1 MQQSLTDFS
10 MKSVSSMTVSRFSE
24 LSEINKILPPFRR
37 ENKMLVKRG
46 ALIVFEGCDRAG
58 KTTQCKKLVERLK
71 SKDMNVKFMNFPNR
85 ETSSGKMIDAYLRN
99 KENLS
104 DEGIHLLFTVNR
116 WEAKHQMENDL
127 KAGTTIIVD
136 RYSYSGIA
144 YSAAKGL
151 DFEWCKVPEKGLL
164 RPDLVVY
171 LTLTDEVMARRG
183 GFGEERY
190 ESSDMQKKVKK
201 MFEKLIETPLWQ
213 VIDADKTEDSLNN
226 ELEKLVVGKIQNVD
240 DEIKTLW

>member
-1 MQQSLTDFS
+1 M
-10 MKSVSSMTVSRFSE
+10 
-24 LSEINKILPPFRR
+24 
-37 ENKMLVKRG
+37 
-46 ALIVFEGCDRAG
+46 
-58 KTTQCKKLVERLK
+58 K

-116 WEAKHQMENDL
+116 WEARNQMENDL

-151 DFEWCKVPEKGLL
+151 DFEWCKSPEKGLL

-171 LTLTDEVMARRG
+171 LTLTDEVMAKRG

-190 ESSDMQKKVKK
+190 ESSEMQKKVKK
-201 MFEKLIETPLWQ
+201 MFEKMIDAPLWQ
-213 VIDADKTEDSLNN
+213 VVDADKTEDNLSE
-226 ELEKLVVGKIQNVD
+226 ELEKLVVRKIQNVD
-240 DEIKTLW
+240 EEIKTL

>member
-1 MQQSLTDFS
+1 M
-10 MKSVSSMTVSRFSE
+10 
-24 LSEINKILPPFRR
+24 
-37 ENKMLVKRG
+37 
-46 ALIVFEGCDRAG
+46 FEGCDRAG

-71 SKDMNVKFMNFPNR
+71 SKEMNVKFMNFPNR

-116 WEAKHQMENDL
+116 WEAKNQMENDL

-151 DFEWCKVPEKGLL
+151 DFEWCKSPEKGLL
-164 RPDLVVY
+164 RPDLVIY

-190 ESSDMQKKVKK
+190 ESSEMQQKVKK
-201 MFEKLIETPLWQ
+201 MFEKMIVAPLWQ
-213 VIDADKTEDSLNN
+213 VVDADKTEDNLSE
-226 ELEKLVVGKIQNVD
+226 ELEKIVIKKIQNVGE
-240 DEIKTLW
+240 EIKTL